1 MKNKKLIFLL
11 ILGSIIGTVFA
22 FISLYQHVELVNE
35 LKVSKSF
42 CNLSASFNCDKV
54 NDSKYAEFLGVPIA
68 SYGIFYYLI
77 ILGWIIYYLRS
88 KKIKDEVFSN
98 ACLVFT
104 TGSIVYSIYLF
115 CVSEFIIKTLCLN
128 CIAMYIAN
136 FMQWLASLWLDRK
149 TQFIKRMKNG
159 ILSLISFPFI
169 ALWTSGYDEHPLRK
183 QASVACVAGVLLGA
197 FLIFLPNN
205 ILLPHIRGE
214 YIKSQRKQEN
224 FTMHNKGFYAWLNE
238 PVQEIALNATKD
250 LDGVYFEGN
259 KNAPI
264 KIVEYADL
272 QCPACRMYYNSS
284 KNFLKKYSDKILFVY
299 KHFPLDGQCNSM
311 IKKDY
316 HKYACFASLF
326 SLCAGEQGKYWES
339 MDEIYT
345 MSALSEDKGDL
356 QVKKEFEEII
366 DDLGLDKIA
375 FNECLESRR
384 YINKIITDI
393 EEAKSLN
400 IPGTPFVFIN
410 GKQLK
415 NRNEIIMEEI
425 FNYILS
431 NN

>member
-1 MKNKKLIFLL
+1 MKKKKLIVLL
-11 ILGSIIGTVFA
+11 ILGSVIGVIFA
-22 FISLYQHVELVNE
+22 SISLYQHVELVNE

-77 ILGWIIYYLRS
+77 IFFWVVYYLRS
-88 KKIKDEVFSN
+88 KKVKDEVFAN
-98 ACLVFT
+98 VCLVFT
-104 TGSIVYSIYLF
+104 TGSIIYSIYLF
-115 CVSEFIIKTLCLN
+115 CISEFVIKTLCLN
-128 CIAMYIAN
+128 CMAMYIAN

-149 TQFIKRMKNG
+149 AKILVRLKSG
-159 ILSLISFPFI
+159 ILNLISFPFI
-169 ALWTSGYDEHPLRK
+169 ALWTGGYDEHPLRK
-183 QASVACVAGVLLGA
+183 QASVACVSGVLLGA
-197 FLIFLPNN
+197 FLIFLPDN
-205 ILLPHIRGE
+205 ILLPHIRRE
-214 YIKSQRKQEN
+214 YIRAQRMNNN
-224 FTMHNKGFYAWLNE
+224 FATHNKGFYAWLDE
-238 PVQEIALNATKD
+238 PLQEVADNASKN
-250 LDGVYFEGN
+250 LDGVYYEGN

-284 KNFLKKYSDKILFVY
+284 KSFLKKYDGKILFVY
-299 KHFPLDGQCNSM
+299 KHFPLDSQCNSM
-311 IKKDY
+311 IKGDY

-326 SLCAGEQGKYWES
+326 SLCAGEQGKYWEA

-345 MSALSEDKGDL
+345 MPALSDGKGDL

-366 DDLGLDKIA
+366 DNLGLDKIA

-384 YINKIITDI
+384 YNNKILADI
-393 EEAKSLN
+393 EEAKSMN

-415 NRNEIIMEEI
+415 NRNENIMEEI

>member
-1 MKNKKLIFLL
+1 MTIMIGIIYKFTIICGYKFNNQKPFYVGQHWTNETPERFKSVKSRYWGS
-11 ILGSIIGTVFA
+11 GSIWND
-22 FISLYQHVELVNE
+22 FI
-35 LKVSKSF
+35 
-42 CNLSASFNCDKV
+42 
-54 NDSKYAEFLGVPIA
+54 
-68 SYGIFYYLI
+68 
-77 ILGWIIYYLRS
+77 
-88 KKIKDEVFSN
+88 
-98 ACLVFT
+98 
-104 TGSIVYSIYLF
+104 
-115 CVSEFIIKTLCLN
+115 
-128 CIAMYIAN
+128 
-136 FMQWLASLWLDRK
+136 
-149 TQFIKRMKNG
+149 
-159 ILSLISFPFI
+159 
-169 ALWTSGYDEHPLRK
+169 
-183 QASVACVAGVLLGA
+183 
-197 FLIFLPNN
+197 
-205 ILLPHIRGE
+205 
-214 YIKSQRKQEN
+214 
-224 FTMHNKGFYAWLNE
+224 NK
-238 PVQEIALNATKD
+238 
-250 LDGVYFEGN
+250 
-259 KNAPI
+259 
-264 KIVEYADL
+264 
-272 QCPACRMYYNSS
+272 
-284 KNFLKKYSDKILFVY
+284 
-299 KHFPLDGQCNSM
+299 

>member
-1 MKNKKLIFLL
+1 M
-11 ILGSIIGTVFA
+11 
-22 FISLYQHVELVNE
+22 ELVQKIEKNNLLASDWGIYKLNE
-35 LKVSKSF
+35 EEIKKYGGNF
-42 CNLSASFNCDKV
+42 ALSQ
-54 NDSKYAEFLGVPIA
+54 
-68 SYGIFYYLI
+68 GIFSDYAIEHMGIDELLSGLKDYRYEGFFETQREAYMQVKLVEMTC
-77 ILGWIIYYLRS
+77 
-88 KKIKDEVFSN
+88 KIERMEYALKDFV
-98 ACLVFT
+98 
-104 TGSIVYSIYLF
+104 
-115 CVSEFIIKTLCLN
+115 
-128 CIAMYIAN
+128 
-136 FMQWLASLWLDRK
+136 
-149 TQFIKRMKNG
+149 
-159 ILSLISFPFI
+159 
-169 ALWTSGYDEHPLRK
+169 
-183 QASVACVAGVLLGA
+183 
-197 FLIFLPNN
+197 
-205 ILLPHIRGE
+205 
-214 YIKSQRKQEN
+214 
-224 FTMHNKGFYAWLNE
+224 
-238 PVQEIALNATKD
+238 NATKD
-250 LDGVYFEGN
+250 LDGVYVEGN